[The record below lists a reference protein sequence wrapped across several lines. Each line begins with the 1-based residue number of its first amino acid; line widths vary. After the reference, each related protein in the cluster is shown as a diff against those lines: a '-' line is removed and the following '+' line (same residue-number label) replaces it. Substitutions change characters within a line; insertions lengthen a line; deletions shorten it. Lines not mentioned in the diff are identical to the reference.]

1 MIISEFYRNE
11 MEEFNL
17 DKTHEEVILYSN
29 AQSKLGEILQKF
41 IEQKEIIEGRKKNEE
56 LNRLNETL
64 LDDEYVDRKV
74 KQLATNY
81 LDNEGGLNQA
91 LMYHNFI
98 ILNYNLKYIF

>member
-29 AQSKLGEILQKF
+29 AQSKLGEILKKF
-41 IEQKEIIEGRKKNEE
+41 MEQKEVIAGKSSGKDIH
-56 LNRLNETL
+56 RLNETV
-64 LDDEYVDRKV
+64 LDDEYLDMKV

-81 LDNEGGLNQA
+81 YLDNEGELDHA
-91 LMYHNFI
+91 AM
-98 ILNYNLKYIF
+98 